1 MDQKRNPRFC
11 HAEKQVEMNS
21 ASRKIRSRRNENKS
35 EKEEE
40 EMRIKEEGE
49 MRVKVTRKKEENWRF
64 APQVKEKKNC
74 EKVLTEGSARARAIA
89 ADVAP

>member
-1 MDQKRNPRFC
+1 
-11 HAEKQVEMNS
+11 MNS

-40 EMRIKEEGE
+40 EMRIKEEGEMRVKEEGEMRIKEEGE